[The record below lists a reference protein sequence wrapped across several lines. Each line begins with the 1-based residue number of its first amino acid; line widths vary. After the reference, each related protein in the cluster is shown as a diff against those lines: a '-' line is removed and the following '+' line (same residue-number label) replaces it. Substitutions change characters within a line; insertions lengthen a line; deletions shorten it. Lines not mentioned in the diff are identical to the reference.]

1 MICWKV
7 YDEKTHMKP
16 AFHPRLINGPFSDP
30 GLFIPFMFQRRALMF
45 DLGDLSQLP
54 ARELMKISHIFV
66 THMHMDHFIGFD
78 QLLRLLLGRDK
89 EIHLFG
95 PAGFIEKVEAKLCS
109 YTWNLIK
116 EYENT
121 LIIKVTEVQ
130 SDQAFLRTYTSSNRF
145 RSVGTQ
151 KEYPFT
157 GSLLSERSFSVDSV
171 IVDHKIDCL
180 GLSVREHFSVNIVKE
195 GLEELGL
202 PVGPWLREFK
212 EALYEGRDS
221 SEQFSVHWQDKNKLP
236 QEKIFTMGELTERI
250 AKISPGQKITYLV
263 DMIGSPENIGKA
275 VHLAAGSQHLFIE
288 APFLDRDRE
297 IAQRKYHL
305 TAREA
310 GLIASLAGVKELT
323 ILHFSPRYTGREGE
337 LINEANEAFQRG

>member
-1 MICWKV
+1 
-7 YDEKTHMKP
+7 MKP
-16 AFHPRLINGPFSDP
+16 AFHPRLINDPFSDP

-45 DLGDLSQLP
+45 DLGDLSRLS

-78 QLLRLLLGRDK
+78 QLLRLLLGREK

-121 LIIKVTEVQ
+121 LVIKVTEVG
-130 SDQAFLRTYTSSNRF
+130 SDRASLRTYTSSNGF
-145 RSVGTQ
+145 RPVETQ

-157 GSLLSERSFSVDSV
+157 GSLLSEKSFSVESE
-171 IVDHKIDCL
+171 ILDHKIDCL
-180 GLSVREHFSVNIVKE
+180 GLSVKEHFSVNIIKE
-195 GLEELGL
+195 GLEDLGL

-212 EALYEGRDS
+212 DALHEGRDS
-221 SEQFSVHWQDKNKLP
+221 SEQFSVQWQDKNKLR
-236 QEKIFTMGELTERI
+236 QEKIFTIGELTKRI
-250 AKISPGQKITYLV
+250 ARISPGQKITYLV
-263 DMIGSPENIGKA
+263 DMIGSPENIDKA
-275 VHLAAGSQHLFIE
+275 VHLAAGAQHLFIE

-310 GLIASLAGVKELT
+310 GFIASLAGVKELT
-323 ILHFSPRYTGREGE
+323 IFHFSPRYSGREGE
-337 LINEANEAFQRG
+337 LVAEADEAFHKAT